1 MREPEEEQGVRPT
14 EEVPRSSERSRFHQR
29 TGRQGAALLPTQ
41 KYASGPLALP
51 SFRPADE
58 KNPLKLRFWSLRRK
72 NAEDFDFL
80 AEAAVAHR
88 AQRHCAACGR
98 LERPVVPFSVSEP
111 CPYGALHQA
120 LGSTLKL
127 AWQQMRDGSQK
138 EGWVTISRHPPLFT
152 LLGACQC
159 VLLRRKRGGRRND
172 PRTLLHRRGPLRCA
186 GAGCTSRRARNER
199 EHRS

>member
-1 MREPEEEQGVRPT
+1 MREPEEGQGARPK
-14 EEVPRSSERSRFHQR
+14 EEAPRSSKRSRFPQR
-29 TGRQGAALLPTQ
+29 RGRQDAALLPSQ
-41 KYASGPLALP
+41 KNASEPFFRSSVRLAC
-51 SFRPADE
+51 E
-58 KNPLKLRFWSLRRK
+58 KSSLKLRLVSLPQK

-80 AEAAVAHR
+80 AEADAAHR
-88 AQRHCAACGR
+88 AQRHYAACGR
-98 LERPVVPFSVSEP
+98 WERPVVPFSVSEP